1 MFNIG
6 DVNSILLMIFVWCS
20 WRPKQIVKVVQSQFY
35 RANNTWN
42 MIGLFQKEKLVAA
55 YREFYYPLCIGIII
69 YNPWSENVYE
79 IQPVLWHIPIPF
91 KKFIPF
97 WGLSAKPYKTT
108 WVKFSVSIRTE
119 LVQDSKPC
127 IDMHTHAFFVCL
139 KIQRANH
146 SNSIH
151 MTPHHFVIHMYP
163 IHTYIHNKTKHN
175 MT

>member
-42 MIGLFQKEKLVAA
+42 MIGLFQKEKIVAA
-55 YREFYYPLCIGIII
+55 YREFYYPLCSGIII

-79 IQPVLWHIPIPF
+79 NQPLVWHMPIP
-91 KKFIPF
+91 FIPF
-97 WGLSAKPYKTT
+97 WGLSAKPYKNYKTT
-108 WVKFSVSIRTE
+108 WVKFSVSTRTE
-119 LVQDSKPC
+119 LEQDSHMHICVSENSEGKP
-127 IDMHTHAFFVCL
+127 
-139 KIQRANH
+139 ANH

-151 MTPHHFVIHMYP
+151 ITPHHFVIHMYP
-163 IHTYIHNKTKHN
+163 IHTLHNIT
-175 MT
+175 

>member
-1 MFNIG
+1 M
-6 DVNSILLMIFVWCS
+6 
-20 WRPKQIVKVVQSQFY
+20 
-35 RANNTWN
+35 
-42 MIGLFQKEKLVAA
+42 
-55 YREFYYPLCIGIII
+55 
-69 YNPWSENVYE
+69 
-79 IQPVLWHIPIPF
+79 LWHIPIPF

-119 LVQDSKPC
+119 LEQDSKPC

-163 IHTYIHNKTKHN
+163 IHTYIHTYIHNKTKHDITYKCIYILYLYIQIISNTNPYYIAGSSFFPINIYISYIIYHISYIIYHHNHIYN
-175 MT
+175 MV